1 MGDSDDSSVG
11 DGDGLRVRAEVALD
25 GVAVDNAAMD
35 GVAVAGSVVDGVAVL
50 GATVDGV
57 AVDLHAQTAFS
68 NLASHVRTALR

>member
-35 GVAVAGSVVDGVAVL
+35 GVVAGSVVDGVAVL

-68 NLASHVRTALR
+68 NLACHVRTALR